1 MEELQ
6 LAVVNKL
13 DRKLSADLEV
23 LNQQCIKKVDILQ
36 EGKLSNFY

>member
-13 DRKLSADLEV
+13 DRKLSAELEE

-36 EGKLSNFY
+36 EGKLGNFY